1 MFPISDIRLFSYSLL
16 IILYYIILYDIAKN
30 AKYEAYSSVYV
41 YALHLVLHTY
51 LIELFVIRFHSI
63 LGLLIN
69 RIVV

>member
-1 MFPISDIRLFSYSLL
+1 MTMLTYVSHIRHSSLFVLFA
-16 IILYYIILYDIAKN
+16 IILYDIAKN
-30 AKYEAYSSVYV
+30 AKYEAYSRVYV